1 VLGQLVQL
9 TLGVEG
15 EAPQPAALDSA
26 MWAAGFTVL
35 LYSTFSGSTPSFW
48 SIWSSA
54 QEAISKL
61 EPSRS
66 KAASSSGSELH
77 FTA

>member
-1 VLGQLVQL
+1 
-9 TLGVEG
+9 
-15 EAPQPAALDSA
+15 
-26 MWAAGFTVL
+26 VL
-35 LYSTFSGSTPSFW
+35 LYSTFSGPTPSFC
-48 SIWSSA
+48 SICSSA

-61 EPSRS
+61 EPSWS

>member
-1 VLGQLVQL
+1 
-9 TLGVEG
+9 
-15 EAPQPAALDSA
+15 
-26 MWAAGFTVL
+26 MCAAGLTVL

-61 EPSRS
+61 EPSWS